1 VTPLLATSLI
11 RREKEDYY
19 AILLSSQNFPGKAL
33 WAKPFSGYKSASNSG
48 KTSLQEVNKQV

>member
-1 VTPLLATSLI
+1 VLATSLI

-19 AILLSSQNFPGKAL
+19 AILLSSQSFPGKAL
-33 WAKPFSGYKSASNSG
+33 WAKPFSGYKGASNSD